1 MLPESCSWEQSLC
14 PAAQQLSDPLRF
26 LVGKIQCHVRIL
38 IAIWNT
44 NKALDTSPTPLL
56 DVPSPTPSQRPLS
69 ARACSSKPQYI
80 YVNKQTFAPFF
91 SVPKIAPLLIIDKR
105 AKTRINLMIER
116 GPPAAGPTDT
126 TLEMTRM
133 IDQSNLNV
141 TRTAGSKAAP
151 RVFFFR

>member
-44 NKALDTSPTPLL
+44 IKALDTSPTPLL
-56 DVPSPTPSQRPLS
+56 DVPSSTSPPRRPLADPLATS
-69 ARACSSKPQYI
+69 PLRARACSSKPQYI

-91 SVPKIAPLLIIDKR
+91 SVQ
-105 AKTRINLMIER
+105 N
-116 GPPAAGPTDT
+116 
-126 TLEMTRM
+126 
-133 IDQSNLNV
+133 
-141 TRTAGSKAAP
+141 
-151 RVFFFR
+151 